1 VIDSLATPEVAF
13 LVVAATVAGII
24 GTAGGITSLV
34 SFPALLV
41 VGVPPLEANIANL
54 MAAVIC
60 WPASAAVSQTEL
72 RAVRDQLPRGLLAA
86 AAGAALGTSLLLV
99 TPSATFDVVV
109 PFLVAAGSLILLAS
123 PRLTQQTARGS
134 IARGG
139 GAAAVWVGLVSIYGG
154 YFGAGAGVMLLATSL
169 ILITPDMPRAN
180 ACKNMFLGAGALTSA
195 VLLAFAAVVPWAL
208 VAVLASGLLAGSL
221 IGPIL
226 ARRLPAPAI
235 RWTVATLGFILA
247 STLAA
252 RAF

>member
-1 VIDSLATPEVAF
+1 MIDWLATPEVAF
-13 LVVAATVAGII
+13 LVAAATVAGIV
-24 GTAGGITSLV
+24 GTAGGMTSLV

-41 VGVPPLEANIANL
+41 LGVPPLEANIASL

-60 WPASAAVSQTEL
+60 WPASAAVSQPEL

-99 TPSATFDVVV
+99 TPAATFDVVV
-109 PFLVAAGSLILLAS
+109 PFLVAAGSVILLVS
-123 PRLTQQTARGS
+123 PRLTQHSAGGSTAR
-134 IARGG
+134 G
-139 GAAAVWVGLVSIYGG
+139 GAAAVWVALVSIYGG
-154 YFGAGAGVMLLATSL
+154 YFGAGAGVMLLAASL

-195 VLLAFAAVVPWAL
+195 LLLAFAAVVPWAL

-235 RWTVATLGFILA
+235 RWTVAALGFVLA

-252 RAF
+252 SAF